1 MGERQIVLG
10 RVGHYFD
17 AGNGSCSTG
26 LIVQTF
32 EPPAGFEGAARPEPT
47 VVNVAGW
54 NHDGAEFRRTSV
66 PVDAAPTTEAH
77 ANSFHLTRD
86 CPWGR

>member
-1 MGERQIVLG
+1 MEGIVLG

-17 AGNGSCSTG
+17 AGNGSCSTA
-26 LIVQTF
+26 IVVEAF
-32 EPPAGFEGAARPEPT
+32 ASPDGAPGA
-47 VVNVAGW
+47 VNVTAWHHGG
-54 NHDGAEFRRTSV
+54 DSFSRTSV
-66 PVDAAPTTEAH
+66 PVDAEPSPDAA

>member
-1 MGERQIVLG
+1 MGEGIVLG

-17 AGNGSCSTG
+17 AGNGSCSTA
-26 LIVQTF
+26 LVVDAF
-32 EPPAGFEGAARPEPT
+32 VPDDAAEEESPA
-47 VVNVAGW
+47 VNVVAWHHGG
-54 NHDGAEFRRTSV
+54 DQFSRTSV
-66 PVDAAPTTEAH
+66 PVDAEPSTAAA

>member
-1 MGERQIVLG
+1 MGEKQIVLG

-17 AGNGSCSTG
+17 AGNGSCSTA
-26 LIVQTF
+26 LIVETF
-32 EPPAGFEGAARPEPT
+32 GPEGGEATA
-47 VVNVAGW
+47 VNVAGW
-54 NHDGAEFRRTSV
+54 HHGGDAFSRTSV
-66 PVDAAPTTEAH
+66 PVDGAPTAEAA

>member
-1 MGERQIVLG
+1 MEQKEIVLG

-17 AGNGSCSTG
+17 AGNGSCSTA
-26 LIVQTF
+26 LIVDAPSQET
-32 EPPAGFEGAARPEPT
+32 
-47 VVNVAGW
+47 VNVAGW
-54 NHDGAEFRRTSV
+54 NQGGTAFSRTSV
-66 PVDAAPTTEAH
+66 PVDATPDTEADR